1 MKLNSISALKTK
13 RDVQLFK
20 LDERILVVACD
31 SAGAI
36 GSKPLDKVKVD
47 PITVGRFTARV
58 ALMEVL
64 ATGAHPICLSCTL
77 SVEPKPTGAEI
88 AKGIRNELKRSGF
101 SKASMIQSTE
111 KNFLVRQTGV
121 GVTVLGLARSR
132 ALMIGRCKRDD
143 VLVAVGV
150 PYVGREVVEGEKK
163 RRIAD
168 AGDIMILLSLP
179 FVHELIAVGSKGI
192 NHEAKTLA
200 SDSNLRFRPL
210 RNSEVDLK
218 KSGGPAT
225 VVLCALSHS
234 DASKLSDFIDKPLNL
249 VGVLH

>member
-1 MKLNSISALKTK
+1 MKPDSISTLKTK
-13 RDVQLFK
+13 RDVRLFK
-20 LDERILVVACD
+20 LDERILVVGCD

-47 PITVGRFTARV
+47 PLTVGRFTARV

-77 SVEPKPTGAEI
+77 SVEPKPTGVEI
-88 AKGIRNELKRSGF
+88 VKGIRSELRRSGF
-101 SKASMIQSTE
+101 SKIPMIQSTE
-111 KNFLVRQTGV
+111 KNFSVRQTGV
-121 GVTVLGLARSR
+121 GVTVLGVGRSR

-143 VLVAVGV
+143 VLVAVGI
-150 PYVGREVVEGEKK
+150 PFVGREVVERENKH
-163 RRIAD
+163 RIAD
-168 AGDIMILLSLP
+168 TEDLMILLGLP

-192 NHEAKTLA
+192 SHEANVLA

-210 RNSEVDLK
+210 RNSEVELK
-218 KSGGPAT
+218 KSAGPAT
-225 VVLCALSHS
+225 VVLCALSQS
-234 DASKLSDFIDKPLNL
+234 DLSKFSNLIHKPLNL